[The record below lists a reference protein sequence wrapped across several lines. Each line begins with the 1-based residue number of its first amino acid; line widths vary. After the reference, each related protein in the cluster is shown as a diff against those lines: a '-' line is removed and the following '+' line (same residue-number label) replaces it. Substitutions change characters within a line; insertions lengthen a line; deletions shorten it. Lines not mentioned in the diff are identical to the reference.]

1 MFTVAVVE
9 DDETAVAKLR
19 ACLDRYAE
27 THAGVQFDV
36 TVFGEPTSFLNPYS
50 VTGWSSTVRKAVACA
65 VGFDPTACGFGD
77 RCSTC

>member
-19 ACLDRYAE
+19 ACLDQYAA

-36 TVFGEPTSFLNPYS
+36 TVFNVCLFN
-50 VTGWSSTVRKAVACA
+50 RKWAV
-65 VGFDPTACGFGD
+65 
-77 RCSTC
+77 